1 MQMIL
6 GMAVM
11 LCLPAYVVAQV
22 AALWRWPLRLSAVPL
37 VVMAGALASTVVGFQ
52 QGSNLAPIFLVL
64 LAPFCLAWLGVTWLL
79 RR

>member
-22 AALWRWPLRLSAVPL
+22 AALIHWPLRVSAVPL
-37 VVMAGALASTVVGFQ
+37 AVMSGALALSVVGFV

-64 LAPFCLAWLGVTWLL
+64 LAPVCLAWLGAAWLI